1 MKTELGISDLLLMYV
16 GNLEVYQGIDLLLDS
31 FALALQ
37 ETRQVDLVII
47 GGEAAD
53 IQKYDRKS
61 RQLGIDSKVHF
72 LGPKPVQHL
81 HQYLSEA
88 DILVSPRLKGN
99 NTPMKLYS
107 YLHSGRPVLA
117 TKLPTHT
124 QLIDNG
130 VALLVDPK
138 VEPFSRAML
147 RLIAD
152 ESLRAQLG
160 AAGRRLIEEKFTYRT
175 FREKLNGLFDWLE
188 IEIQLNQ
195 QSPPPVVSS
204 PKTPS

>member
-1 MKTELGISDLLLMYV
+1 
-16 GNLEVYQGIDLLLDS
+16 
-31 FALALQ
+31 
-37 ETRQVDLVII
+37 
-47 GGEAAD
+47 
-53 IQKYDRKS
+53 
-61 RQLGIDSKVHF
+61 
-72 LGPKPVQHL
+72 L

-117 TKLPTHT
+117 TNLPTHT

-138 VEPFSRAML
+138 VEPFSQAML

-160 AAGRRLIEEKFTYRT
+160 AAGKRLIEEKFTYRA

-188 IEIQLNQ
+188 IEIQVNP

>member
-160 AAGRRLIEEKFTYRT
+160 AAGKRLIEEKFTYRT